1 MVHILVTATL
11 PGHKG
16 KEMTTVYLSGKQ
28 AKYPD
33 FVKKIHQW
41 YVMDNEIK
49 AYAVYE
55 VPDDKVYE
63 TILAIGKRYNA
74 YVAIEGYKYKIEVLI
89 AEKDVL
95 AMIPK

>member
-1 MVHILVTATL
+1 MVHILVTATI

-41 YVMDNEIK
+41 YVMDND
-49 AYAVYE
+49 ARTYAVYE

-63 TILAIGKRYNA
+63 SLCAIGKRYTA
-74 YVAIEGYKYKIEVLI
+74 YVAIEGYKYRAEVLI
-89 AEKDVL
+89 EEKDVL